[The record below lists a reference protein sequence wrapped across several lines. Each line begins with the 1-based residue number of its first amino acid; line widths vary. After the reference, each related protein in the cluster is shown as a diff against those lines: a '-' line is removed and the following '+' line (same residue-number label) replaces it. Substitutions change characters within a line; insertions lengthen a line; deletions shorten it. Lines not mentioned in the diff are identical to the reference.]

1 MSKYISC
8 IFLVLVFISCTDKFT
23 AVEVTQKI
31 NLLQRKAEKLTLD
44 STFFYLQKAAKI
56 IQQHPTVSDSL
67 KTENLFQ
74 FGLYYRATNDLENAS
89 KYFYKATEAQKNPIT
104 NSRQFYQYFVAFETY
119 KSLGKYGDCKTLTD
133 SFKQKINLEK
143 DPLHA
148 GHYYFFLEETH
159 KATYAFEAAL
169 KANKKRI
176 EIIAKNPSLQLTNHQ
191 ELLNQYS
198 ILNQLNRE
206 DEGVLILD
214 DLIRKD
220 SLLTNDL
227 KRQIYSARGIYDFYK
242 NDFKSALIHYKK
254 SLKNVKLLDVF
265 DKNELLANSY
275 SNIAEA
281 YIHEKEFDKARIYLD
296 SAKGQNFEQLST
308 DYQRNILKYEL
319 RLANDNNKSLTIV
332 ETELDRL
339 LNNQNKAYKN
349 KYESELLAL
358 NESAANEAL
367 LFEQKKNTELKNIR
381 LRNTLF
387 LLFSLLLLTA
397 FGGILYYRTKKLRF
411 ERQNLQMQQR
421 LLRSQM
427 NPHFTSN
434 VLYSIQNTIK
444 FSTEEAQKHLLK
456 FSRLL
461 RLILENS
468 TKNYIQFEKE
478 IDALKKYMDFQLIR
492 FPEKFEY
499 TISYEH
505 MEEDDFIFIP
515 PMLLQPFIENSIEHG
530 FSDINDMGL
539 IALTFTKKE
548 NYVLCTIRDNGKGFS
563 GTKNTFKDSISIKL
577 ITDFLKKATKKE
589 VSIQTNEQSET
600 GVLVTLAIPYKLSD
614 EN

>member
-8 IFLVLVFISCTDKFT
+8 IFLSFVVIGCQKTLTHT
-23 AVEVTQKI
+23 EVDQKI
-31 NLLQRKAEKLTLD
+31 SSLQLKAQK
-44 STFFYLQKAAKI
+44 STSDATFNYLQEADKL
-56 IQQHPTVSDSL
+56 IQQHKTVSDSL

-74 FGLYYRATNDLENAS
+74 LGLYYRDTNDLEKAS
-89 KYFYKATEAQKNPIT
+89 QYFYKATEAQENFIT
-104 NSRQFYQYFVAFETY
+104 NSRQFYQYFIAFETY
-119 KSLGKYGDCKTLTD
+119 KNLGKFGDCKTLAD
-133 SFKQKINLEK
+133 SFKQKIDIEK
-143 DPLHA
+143 DPLNA
-148 GHYYFFLEETH
+148 GYYYYFLEEIYT
-159 KATYAFEAAL
+159 ATYAFKKAL
-169 KANKKRI
+169 EANKKRI
-176 EIIAKNPSLQLTNHQ
+176 EIIEANPALKLTNHQ
-191 ELLNQYS
+191 ELLNQYN

-206 DEGVLILD
+206 NEGVLILD

-227 KRQIYSARGIYDFYK
+227 KRQIYSARGIYDFYQ
-242 NDFKSALIHYKK
+242 DDLKSAIAHYKK
-254 SLKNVKLLDVF
+254 SLENVKLLTF
-265 DKNELLANSY
+265 YDKNELLANSY

-281 YIHEKEFDKARIYLD
+281 YIIEKEFDKARIYLD
-296 SAKGQNFEQLST
+296 SAKGQNFEQLPT

-319 RLANDNNKSLTIV
+319 KLAYDKKESLAIV
-332 ETELDRL
+332 ETEFDRL
-339 LNNQNKAYKN
+339 LDNQNKAYKD

-358 NESAANEAL
+358 KEAAAKEKL
-367 LFEQKKNTELKNIR
+367 LFQQKKNTELKNIR
-381 LRNTLF
+381 LRNGLF
-387 LLFSLLLLTA
+387 LVFSLLVLIT
-397 FGGILYYRTKKLRF
+397 FGGILYFRNRKLRF
-411 ERQNLQMQQR
+411 ERQSLQMQQR

-444 FSTEEAQKHLLK
+444 FSTEEAKKHLLK

-492 FPEKFEY
+492 FPEKFTY
-499 TISYEH
+499 TINYEN
-505 MEEDDFIFIP
+505 MAADDFIFIP

-530 FSDINDMGL
+530 FSDIHHIGL

-548 NYVLCTIRDNGKGFS
+548 NYILCEIRDNGKGFS
-563 GTKNTFKDSISIKL
+563 DTKNTFKDSISIKL
-577 ITDFLKKATKKE
+577 IADFLKKSTKKE
-589 VSIQTNEQSET
+589 VSIQTNDQYET
-600 GVLVTLAIPYKLSD
+600 GVLITLAIPYKLSD

>member
-1 MSKYISC
+1 MSKYLSC
-8 IFLVLVFISCTDKFT
+8 VFLVFVVIGC
-23 AVEVTQKI
+23 QK
-31 NLLQRKAEKLTLD
+31 KLTPVEASQKVSSLQQKAIKTASD
-44 STFFYLQKAAKI
+44 STFYYLQKADKL
-56 IQQHPTVSDSL
+56 IQQHAGVSDSL

-74 FGLYYRATNDLENAS
+74 FGLYYRELSDLENAS
-89 KYFYKATEAQKNPIT
+89 EYFYKATEAQEDSIQ
-104 NSRQFYQYFVAFETY
+104 NSRQFFQYFVAFETY
-119 KSLGKYGDCKTLTD
+119 KSLGKYGDCMTLAD
-133 SFKQKINLEK
+133 SFKRKINLKK
-143 DPLHA
+143 DPLNS
-148 GHYYFFLEETH
+148 GHYYFFLEDIYKVTSRYE
-159 KATYAFEAAL
+159 KAL
-169 KANKKRI
+169 SANKKRI
-176 EIIAKNPSLQLTNHQ
+176 EIIEKNPSLKLTNHQ
-191 ELLNQYS
+191 ELLSQYN
-198 ILNQLNRE
+198 ILYYLNRE
-206 DEGVLILD
+206 NEGVKILD

-220 SLLTNDL
+220 SLLTTDL
-227 KRQIYSARGIYDFYK
+227 KRQVYSSRGIYDFYQG
-242 NDFKSALIHYKK
+242 DFTSAISNYKK
-254 SLKNVKLLDVF
+254 SLKNVKLLKVF
-265 DKNELLANSY
+265 DQNELLANSY

-281 YIHEKEFDKARIYLD
+281 YIIIKEYDKARKYLD
-296 SAKGQNFEQLST
+296 SAKGQNFEKLPN

-319 RLANDNNKSLTIV
+319 KLANETQESLAIV

-339 LNNQNKAYKN
+339 LDNQNKSYQD

-358 NESAANEAL
+358 KESAANEAL

-387 LLFSLLLLTA
+387 LLFSVLLLFTL
-397 FGGILYYRTKKLRF
+397 GGILYYRNKKLRF
-411 ERQNLQMQQR
+411 ERLNLQMQQR

-444 FSTEEAQKHLLK
+444 FSSEEAKKHLVK

-492 FPEKFEY
+492 FPEKFSY
-499 TISYEH
+499 TFTYEN
-505 MEEDDFIFIP
+505 MEEDDFIFVP

-530 FSDINDMGL
+530 FSAMEHGGL
-539 IALTFTKKE
+539 IALTFTKKDS
-548 NYVLCTIRDNGKGFS
+548 YILCAIRDNGKGFS
-563 GTKNTFKDSISIKL
+563 DPGSTFKDSVSIKL
-577 ITDFLKKATKKE
+577 IADFLKKSTKKE
-589 VSIQTNEQSET
+589 VSIETNTQSET